1 MKLLSRVKNQIL
13 LVYQFL
19 KDHPKVILWFLVVI
33 AASMYMLISFGNH
46 YFVRS
51 NALDYGLHIQA
62 FWNFAHLQNGE
73 ITVYEPHLN
82 SFFQVHPIFTLPIL
96 SPLWWVFH
104 PIFGTYTLLFIQSV
118 FIVAGGYFT
127 YLFVRDKTSSEF
139 FGILAF
145 VHYNLLWGH
154 FSAVT
159 CEYIDATVAAAMVPA
174 LIYFFHKKKFIPAA
188 LAFLFVVTSR
198 ENMPIWLMFI
208 ATFLFIEYYR
218 DKTQRIA
225 SVIVLLLSIGYLVF
239 TKAVLIPYFEDPGR
253 TYWGFSYSALGEN
266 IPQAIKFIFTNPLE
280 SIKLLF
286 VNHSGDPLYDGIKM
300 EFWYVFLISG
310 GVFIILKPH
319 FALLLIPVIAQKL
332 FNDHYIRWGILIF
345 YSIEVVSVLT
355 IAAIIPIYKR
365 FSIKWAKVLVLA
377 LCVATATITVKKMD
391 NRVAKW
397 YFKEKECIYCKD
409 FYRSPYTIRDLKEP
423 LSLIP
428 SNARVSASESLVPHL
443 AQREYITI
451 FPYVHQSDYIIL
463 LTDAA
468 TYPLSK
474 VEFDIEKTKLY
485 ESDEWVVI
493 WDEYP
498 LTIFKRLLK

>member
-1 MKLLSRVKNQIL
+1 
-13 LVYQFL
+13 
-19 KDHPKVILWFLVVI
+19 
-33 AASMYMLISFGNH
+33 MLISFGNH

-62 FWNFAHLQNGE
+62 FWNFAHFQNGA
-73 ITVYEPHLN
+73 ITVYEPQLN

-96 SPLWWVFH
+96 SPLWWILH
-104 PIFGTYTLLFIQSV
+104 PIFGTYTLLFIQSI
-118 FIVAGGYFT
+118 FIVIGGYFT
-127 YLFVRDKTSSEF
+127 YLFIKDKTKSEF

-174 LIYFFHKKKFIPAA
+174 LIYFFHKKRFLPAA
-188 LAFLFVVTSR
+188 LVFVFVVTSR
-198 ENMPIWLMFI
+198 ENMSIWLMFI
-208 ATFLFIEYYR
+208 AAFLFIEYFSDR
-218 DKTQRIA
+218 RQRVAAIL
-225 SVIVLLLSIGYLVF
+225 VFVFSIGYLIF
-239 TKAVLIPYFEDPGR
+239 TKTVLIPFFEDPSR

-266 IPQAIKFIFTNPLE
+266 IPQAIKFIVTHPIE

-300 EFWYVFLISG
+300 EFWYVFMISG

-319 FALLLIPVIAQKL
+319 YALLLIPVIAQKL
-332 FNDHYIRWGILIF
+332 FNDHYVRWGILIF

-365 FSIKWAKVLVLA
+365 FSKTWAKVLIVA
-377 LCVATATITVKKMD
+377 LCIATGSITFVKMD

-409 FYRSPYTIRDLKEP
+409 FYRSHYTIKDLKEP

-428 SNARVSASESLVPHL
+428 SNAKVCASESLVPHL
-443 AQREYITI
+443 AQREYIKI
-451 FPYVHQSDYIIL
+451 YPYVYQSDYIL
-463 LTDAA
+463 LLSDAA

-474 VEFDIEKTKLY
+474 DEFDREKAKLY
-485 ESDEWVVI
+485 ESTEWIVI

-498 LTIFKRLLK
+498 LTIFKRLTE